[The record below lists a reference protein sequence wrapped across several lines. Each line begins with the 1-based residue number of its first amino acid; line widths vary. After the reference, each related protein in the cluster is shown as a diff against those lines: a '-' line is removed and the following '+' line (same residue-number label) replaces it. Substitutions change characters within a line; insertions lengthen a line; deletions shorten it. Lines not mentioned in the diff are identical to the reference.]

1 MVDVK
6 RLAAVDMHGR
16 VGSARRRRIVRL
28 EFIVS
33 VVGCLALGV
42 LALVA
47 GSGWEVAV
55 GVWLCGVGLNYVPLA
70 IYARQLSRP
79 GALDRELSGA
89 DRPHEARR
97 GGKQQLWIMVPFAL
111 VIAAVRGAARTART

>member
-16 VGSARRRRIVRL
+16 VGSARRRRVVRF
-28 EFIVS
+28 EFIAS
-33 VVGCLALGV
+33 VIGCLALGV

-47 GSGWEVAV
+47 GSGWEIAV
-55 GVWLCGVGLNYVPLA
+55 GAWLCGVGLNYVPLA

-79 GALDRELSGA
+79 GALDRELSGT
-89 DRPHEARR
+89 DRRREARR
-97 GGKQQLWIMVPFAL
+97 GGKQQLWIIVPFAL
-111 VIAAVRGAARTART
+111 VIAAVRGGASTARS

>member
-28 EFIVS
+28 EFV
-33 VVGCLALGV
+33 VTAVGCLALGA

-47 GSGWEVAV
+47 GSGWELAV

-79 GALDRELSGA
+79 GALDRELGGT
-89 DRPHEARR
+89 DTRREARR
-97 GGKQQLWIMVPFAL
+97 GGKQQLWIMVPLAL
-111 VIAAVRGAARTART
+111 VIAAVRGGARTARS